1 MDHVRVA
8 SQKSVSLQGIFLIK
22 DLSPVMS
29 IYIYI
34 YIYIYILDLSNL
46 EYDLS
51 QSLDCEFVSECG

>member
-1 MDHVRVA
+1 VA

-34 YIYIYILDLSNL
+34 YIYILDLSNL

>member
-34 YIYIYILDLSNL
+34 YIYILDLSNL